1 MKRSILHIILLLW
14 AMLPATTAHSQSY
27 PVQSN
32 VYVVAPYSQ
41 TYSDYYADGQQRM
54 FVNILL
60 NDMSQGH
67 LDVVLRFSIKSNNLK
82 LTSKLTGNVQPI
94 TIHSGKMYRVEGSE
108 LAQYLRVD
116 DMQAEGRLAGEF
128 QKSGKLPEGYYEIKV
143 EVVEYY
149 RRANVSAPSYSTM
162 WIMQP
167 EAPVWTMPQNNAKI
181 DAISP
186 QFMLFGWMMTG
197 NTSMLRNIKYEFSIY
212 EKPASMS
219 ADVVV
224 KTSTPIYREELTQ
237 QTLVY
242 GPDKPLLELGKV
254 YACRVKVEDGD
265 GLVSFKNDGYSSTL
279 VFKYGEECDPPTQVT
294 ITDITKKG
302 ATVNWVSD
310 QSHSGYD
317 VEVRELS
324 DGKSSDWFTWKI
336 DKRQYNYEIKQLS
349 SDSRYECRVAA
360 VCGQRTNGIR
370 SAYTDPVEFKTYAA
384 GNKKYN
390 CGDLVEASKPTNQVP
405 YPYLN
410 EGDLITANGHAF
422 VVESIS
428 KASGSV
434 FSGQCLWNI
443 EIWNV
448 NILCDFIDI
457 EVNALGELL
466 RGKIVACHDKAQAK
480 AFTRLQSA
488 AYMPAGTQVPSS
500 YKADK
505 IMAMTETVDSV
516 RIVDGETLIY
526 VAGQNPVKVAATDNV
541 FVRSADGNYYAVE
554 DGKVYP
560 KPSNLD
566 KDGNRTLSYDQ
577 LITATF
583 GYDDNLGRHAGVDA
597 YSDAKKPFASQYSQY
612 QLHSNDA
619 YATWIAKSQTAIPIA
634 RVTVS
639 GGDRAALQFRN
650 GGQTIAATSAA
661 DADALYLP
669 LTADG
674 QYDAYYTTQDTHGA
688 DLEVMAGQLIVVSY
702 PQQNINVCLVE
713 VNGASYPRTSNEL
726 SNYLN
731 DVFGQAVF
739 GVNLTK
745 TSIEVDKFNGTLS
758 AKESGALSA
767 YNSDMKKLIRKVKK
781 LPDYTDDTYYIMLVA
796 KSDNPAL
803 GGFMPVNSN
812 FGFVFAQAN
821 SGAGQMNRTIAHEL
835 AHGAFRLWHTFSSEN
850 LYTAQQGTTRN
861 LMDYNGTNA
870 ELFKYQWDYIH
881 NPQQGIVRWLVEDEE
896 SEAWKEPGTKILCIN
911 DENVINEIRKYRYFY
926 LPNGDIAD
934 FEKYVVSGFY
944 AEDDVTP
951 EARGAVATIRIKNYD
966 NATLFETDEKTK
978 THTIVG
984 WGYDIGNNLARK
996 VIDISKVTVNP
1007 QNAEPVR
1014 VYITDKNVKIE
1025 KNGNIIETLTL
1036 ENDCNCIYKQE
1047 SKCEA
1052 LLEKYANSPI
1062 MQNNTLR
1069 TAILKDPCILDGPML
1084 HFGMEVEKSQWMKE
1098 FEMVFGIAVHAVL
1111 LPAEMAI
1118 LLPVAF
1124 EATLESFSKEEILRF
1139 AEGAIVEAAMYYC
1152 VSELIDDEI
1161 DWTDFSLDVFIAGLR
1176 NAAHISKIDQSIL
1189 ACIQGVQIGDIQ
1201 EIKKMVFA
1209 KKYDDAFPYFIKTIL
1224 DCSISG
1230 LFEYY
1235 GNNSSS
1241 KLMTTLQRSSMTR
1254 LSRFMNK
1261 LNLSQTLKE
1270 KLVKYLY
1277 NAEKV
1282 TTRSS
1287 EWKESITR
1295 LLTTD
1300 DGARAF
1306 DLLKQANFNISTLS
1320 SKNFERL
1327 SNIVSKFD
1335 EKEAAKI
1342 VELFGGVKDYNQ
1354 LLIYLEHSGSTA
1366 EQYIKA
1372 MNRIAEKGL
1381 FDNTITFG
1389 SKTMNVKEFLF
1400 DYTDE
1405 LITYYHGVDNG
1416 ILYYY
1421 KLIKI
1426 EDGVAGFVIAL
1437 DAASKNVLY
1446 DGECRVIVNKVN
1458 KEIDNLYKITGNEE

>member
-212 EKPASMS
+212 DKPASMS

-224 KTSTPIYREELTQ
+224 KTSTPIYSEELTQ

-360 VCGQRTNGIR
+360 VCGQRSNGIR
-370 SAYTDPVEFKTYAA
+370 SAYTDPVEFKTYEA

-390 CGDLVEASKPTNQVP
+390 CGDLVEASKPTNRVP
-405 YPYLN
+405 YPYLE
-410 EGDLITANGHAF
+410 EGDVITANGF
-422 VVESIS
+422 VFIIESIS
-428 KASGSV
+428 KAGGGL
-434 FSGQCLWNI
+434 FTGQCSWYINLWG
-443 EIWNV
+443 V
-448 NILCDFIDI
+448 KILCDFKDI
-457 EVNALGELL
+457 SINVTRELI
-466 RGKIVACHDKAQAK
+466 GGQIVACHDKAQVK

-488 AYMPAGTQVPSS
+488 AYMPAGTQVPTSF
-500 YKADK
+500 KADK
-505 IMAMTETVDSV
+505 IMTMTETVDSV

-526 VAGQNPVKVAATDNV
+526 VAGQNPVKVSATDNV
-541 FVRSADGNYYAVE
+541 FVQSADGNYYAVE

-566 KDGNRTLSYDQ
+566 KDGNRTLSYNQ

-583 GYDDNLGRHAGVDA
+583 GYDDNFGRHAGVDA
-597 YSDAKKPFASQYSQY
+597 YSDEKKAFAAQYSQY
-612 QLHSNDA
+612 QLHSDDA
-619 YATWIAKSQTAIPIA
+619 YATWIAKNQTAVPIA

-639 GGDRAALQFRN
+639 GGDRTALQFRN
-650 GGQTIAATSAA
+650 GGQAVAVNNAA

-688 DLEVMAGQLIVVSY
+688 DLEVMAGQLNVVSY

-713 VNGASYPRTSNEL
+713 VNGASYPRTANEL

-758 AKESGALSA
+758 ARESGALSA
-767 YNSDMKKLIRKVKK
+767 YNPDMKKLIKKVKR
-781 LPDYTDDTYYIMLVA
+781 LPDYNSDTYYIMVVA
-796 KSDNPAL
+796 KSDNSSLA
-803 GGFMPVNSN
+803 GFMPVNSN
-812 FGFVFAQAN
+812 FGFVFADACN
-821 SGAGQMNRTIAHEL
+821 STDMLNRTIAHEL
-835 AHGAFRLWHTFSSEN
+835 AHGAFHLWHTFSSSN
-850 LYTAQQGTTRN
+850 TYTAPQGTTAN

-870 ELFKYQWDYIH
+870 ELYKYQWDYIH
-881 NPQQGIVRWLVEDEE
+881 NPQQGIVRWMVDEEE
-896 SEAWKEPGTKILCIN
+896 SEAILNKDVMLAYLKSIHNANVKFVETLALSIEAGFNFSFSGEIELDDETSLSYLSMSTFSKGTAGEKI
-911 DENVINEIRKYRYFY
+911 
-926 LPNGDIAD
+926 IAN
-934 FEKYVVSGFY
+934 
-944 AEDDVTP
+944 
-951 EARGAVATIRIKNYD
+951 IKPS
-966 NATLFETDEKTK
+966 EKT
-978 THTIVG
+978 
-984 WGYDIGNNLARK
+984 
-996 VIDISKVTVNP
+996 
-1007 QNAEPVR
+1007 
-1014 VYITDKNVKIE
+1014 
-1025 KNGNIIETLTL
+1025 
-1036 ENDCNCIYKQE
+1036 CE
-1047 SKCEA
+1047 SK
-1052 LLEKYANSPI
+1052 K
-1062 MQNNTLR
+1062 
-1069 TAILKDPCILDGPML
+1069 
-1084 HFGMEVEKSQWMKE
+1084 
-1098 FEMVFGIAVHAVL
+1098 
-1111 LPAEMAI
+1111 
-1118 LLPVAF
+1118 
-1124 EATLESFSKEEILRF
+1124 
-1139 AEGAIVEAAMYYC
+1139 
-1152 VSELIDDEI
+1152 IDDEEYTTYTFKSTKYGDLPPLVFTVKSDETTI
-1161 DWTDFSLDVFIAGLR
+1161 FEEYVFRILTIEKVQELAEKSVSLANESMDASSICNVCTRTALYFIKNDSTLFPYEGSALKKTATSSISYVEGYTTNNGQAKKIQEDFEAMKSEYARVFE
-1176 NAAHISKIDQSIL
+1176 
-1189 ACIQGVQIGDIQ
+1189 
-1201 EIKKMVFA
+1201 EIKKENVESWQQ
-1209 KKYDDAFPYFIKTIL
+1209 YF
-1224 DCSISG
+1224 
-1230 LFEYY
+1230 
-1235 GNNSSS
+1235 
-1241 KLMTTLQRSSMTR
+1241 TR
-1254 LSRFMNK
+1254 LQDMASAGEIIIGAM
-1261 LNLSQTLKE
+1261 LNSNSTVGHVMMITPGEMADVWYLDDENIINYVSQYGKGYYDSGIKNVPIVVECGQDVRKWDAPLCTNVDRK
-1270 KLVKYLY
+1270 
-1277 NAEKV
+1277 
-1282 TTRSS
+1282 
-1287 EWKESITR
+1287 
-1295 LLTTD
+1295 
-1300 DGARAF
+1300 GAV
-1306 DLLKQANFNISTLS
+1306 
-1320 SKNFERL
+1320 ERL
-1327 SNIVSKFD
+1327 KW
-1335 EKEAAKI
+1335 
-1342 VELFGGVKDYNQ
+1342 Y
-1354 LLIYLEHSGSTA
+1354 
-1366 EQYIKA
+1366 
-1372 MNRIAEKGL
+1372 R
-1381 FDNTITFG
+1381 
-1389 SKTMNVKEFLF
+1389 
-1400 DYTDE
+1400 
-1405 LITYYHGVDNG
+1405 
-1416 ILYYY
+1416 Y
-1421 KLIKI
+1421 KK
-1426 EDGVAGFVIAL
+1426 
-1437 DAASKNVLY
+1437 
-1446 DGECRVIVNKVN
+1446 
-1458 KEIDNLYKITGNEE
+1458 

>member
-688 DLEVMAGQLIVVSY
+688 DLEVMAGQLNVVSY

-835 AHGAFRLWHTFSSEN
+835 AHG
-850 LYTAQQGTTRN
+850 
-861 LMDYNGTNA
+861 
-870 ELFKYQWDYIH
+870 
-881 NPQQGIVRWLVEDEE
+881 
-896 SEAWKEPGTKILCIN
+896 
-911 DENVINEIRKYRYFY
+911 
-926 LPNGDIAD
+926 
-934 FEKYVVSGFY
+934 
-944 AEDDVTP
+944 
-951 EARGAVATIRIKNYD
+951 
-966 NATLFETDEKTK
+966 
-978 THTIVG
+978 
-984 WGYDIGNNLARK
+984 
-996 VIDISKVTVNP
+996 
-1007 QNAEPVR
+1007 
-1014 VYITDKNVKIE
+1014 
-1025 KNGNIIETLTL
+1025 
-1036 ENDCNCIYKQE
+1036 
-1047 SKCEA
+1047 
-1052 LLEKYANSPI
+1052 
-1062 MQNNTLR
+1062 
-1069 TAILKDPCILDGPML
+1069 
-1084 HFGMEVEKSQWMKE
+1084 
-1098 FEMVFGIAVHAVL
+1098 
-1111 LPAEMAI
+1111 
-1118 LLPVAF
+1118 
-1124 EATLESFSKEEILRF
+1124 
-1139 AEGAIVEAAMYYC
+1139 
-1152 VSELIDDEI
+1152 
-1161 DWTDFSLDVFIAGLR
+1161 
-1176 NAAHISKIDQSIL
+1176 
-1189 ACIQGVQIGDIQ
+1189 
-1201 EIKKMVFA
+1201 
-1209 KKYDDAFPYFIKTIL
+1209 
-1224 DCSISG
+1224 
-1230 LFEYY
+1230 
-1235 GNNSSS
+1235 
-1241 KLMTTLQRSSMTR
+1241 
-1254 LSRFMNK
+1254 
-1261 LNLSQTLKE
+1261 
-1270 KLVKYLY
+1270 
-1277 NAEKV
+1277 
-1282 TTRSS
+1282 
-1287 EWKESITR
+1287 
-1295 LLTTD
+1295 
-1300 DGARAF
+1300 
-1306 DLLKQANFNISTLS
+1306 
-1320 SKNFERL
+1320 
-1327 SNIVSKFD
+1327 
-1335 EKEAAKI
+1335 
-1342 VELFGGVKDYNQ
+1342 
-1354 LLIYLEHSGSTA
+1354 
-1366 EQYIKA
+1366 
-1372 MNRIAEKGL
+1372 
-1381 FDNTITFG
+1381 
-1389 SKTMNVKEFLF
+1389 
-1400 DYTDE
+1400 
-1405 LITYYHGVDNG
+1405 
-1416 ILYYY
+1416 
-1421 KLIKI
+1421 
-1426 EDGVAGFVIAL
+1426 
-1437 DAASKNVLY
+1437 
-1446 DGECRVIVNKVN
+1446 
-1458 KEIDNLYKITGNEE
+1458 